1 MNFNSLAFL
10 LFLPVVV
17 GIYWAMPHQ
26 GRKIWLLAASYFF
39 YLYANPA
46 LILLLLAS
54 TVVDYLCSNG
64 IEINRHR
71 PTVMKQLLLG
81 SIVTNLG
88 LLFTFK
94 YFDFFAENINALSML
109 AGISYRVPELGLIL
123 PVGISFYTFQTMSYT
138 IDVYR
143 GDFHAE
149 KDPIAF
155 ALYVAYFPQLVAGP
169 IESAG
174 NLLPQ
179 LKKEQH
185 FLWDDF
191 TAGIRLLLCGFFRKC
206 VVADYV
212 GVYVNQV
219 FQAPENANSLAVLLT
234 AGLFCIQMYCD

>member
-109 AGISYRVPELGLIL
+109 AGFASRREL
-123 PVGISFYTFQTMSYT
+123 VT
-138 IDVYR
+138 IW
-143 GDFHAE
+143 A
-149 KDPIAF
+149 
-155 ALYVAYFPQLVAGP
+155 
-169 IESAG
+169 
-174 NLLPQ
+174 
-179 LKKEQH
+179 
-185 FLWDDF
+185 
-191 TAGIRLLLCGFFRKC
+191 
-206 VVADYV
+206 
-212 GVYVNQV
+212 
-219 FQAPENANSLAVLLT
+219 
-234 AGLFCIQMYCD
+234 